1 MGTLSYDS
9 SLIVEFD
16 DRVLTHLQSVMGAK
30 LRRYESFY
38 FSWEDTPTIGT
49 GSTTIWVHP
58 GVALVFRY
66 ADGPASLLS
75 RGWIDALTT
84 SANSAGGL
92 KIVAEPGVV
101 TAV

>member
-1 MGTLSYDS
+1 MGTFSYDS
-9 SLIVEFD
+9 TLVTEFD
-16 DRVLTHLQSVMGAK
+16 DRVLTHLQTVMGAK

-38 FSWEDTPTIGT
+38 FSWEDAAGVGT

-66 ADGPASLLS
+66 DDGPTGLLS

-92 KIVAEPGVV
+92 KIVAEPGVL
-101 TAV
+101 APA